1 MNILLVSQCKKRAL
15 TETRRIIDQFA
26 ERCGERTWQTAM
38 TEDGLQ
44 TLYKLLRKTA
54 RKNTAVACYW
64 THGKNLTDLLWI
76 VGDRSQFNQQGRVPT
91 NRTKR
96 NILKSGNESSWH
108 YATTIQLITTIA
120 GLLHDLGKATIGFQS
135 KLRATEKVAGDPYRH
150 EWISLQLFL
159 LMIQDCTTDQAV
171 FERLANFSQYQ
182 QQYPNW
188 YQKLNKTEKTDLMQ
202 WPLLTQWIAWLIVS
216 HHRMPFLI
224 DSLNGDKNKKQT
236 RDLYISGLKTTSF
249 YKTLTAVEKWVKNSF
264 SQHPSPNQ
272 FWQLKSD
279 ITLSQA
285 WLKKLSRYANKALT
299 HPPLMQLTNID
310 AFLLHMSRL
319 SLMVADHN
327 YSSLS
332 SVNTEADRNNIIL
345 IANTKYDEEKGKKI
359 AKQRLDDHLI
369 GVANLSAR
377 FARLLPKMVDELPA
391 INQHKPFTKRTT
403 IDRFQWQNHA
413 YDIAK
418 HYQSLSDEQG
428 FFGVNMASTG
438 CGKTLANG
446 RIMYALANPK
456 RGVRFTIALGLR
468 VLTLQTGKALRE
480 KLQLSDEHLAILVGG
495 RATQTLFELENEEK
509 LQKSIIEKQNIS
521 KDNLEQEGSESIESL
536 VDDYVDVAESGIA
549 DSELCTIIENS
560 KARQL
565 IYAPI
570 VTCTIDHIIQASEC
584 IRGGKYIAPTLRLL
598 TSDLILDEPDD
609 FDQNDLPALARLV
622 HLAGLYGSK
631 VLLSSATLTPDL
643 IAGLFA
649 AYQAGRKIWNQN
661 HQRNN
666 DSIVCGWFDEYQQ
679 SITQISDNAAFSQQH
694 QLFVTERI
702 NELAKGEVRRQGH
715 ILELLDYQYKK
726 PENEKLNYDLLASQL
741 LKQAYQFHK
750 NFHQTNI
757 NFQKKISVG
766 LIRFA
771 HTEDLIALTK
781 QIYQQTKIPKNTV
794 FHIVDYHARQLLL
807 LRNQLEQKL
816 DRILNRTDPKAIF
829 KQPEIIDAIKDSEQ
843 KNHIF
848 IVIGTPVTEVG
859 RDHDYDWAIIEPSSM
874 RSIIQLVGRVWRH
887 RPNKV
892 AKSPN
897 VAILGSNIESIK
909 QGVNY
914 GVGSACFCKPG
925 FEQKPFLLT
934 THQSNKLI
942 PQQQLANI
950 DATPR
955 ITNSTQDELT
965 LAQLEHKVMA
975 HLFALNARNS
985 NYVTS
990 YWQPDLA
997 HHHCSHL
1004 QLISPFRMKNHKE
1017 DEFICQLDENGDYS
1031 FSYADIA
1038 WQTPN
1043 ELCKDTQNNLI
1054 SYDDSWT
1061 FDHPY
1066 IQPWLTNTVQQA
1078 LEKLA
1083 DHFPNKNQY
1092 RLANEFC
1099 SVTLNSQYRWHFHP
1113 YLGFYQIKNSG

>member
-96 NILKSGNESSWH
+96 NILQGGNESSWH

-159 LMIQDCTTDQAV
+159 LMIQNCTTDQAV

-188 YQKLNKTEKTDLMQ
+188 HQKLNKTEKTDLMQ

-216 HHRMPFLI
+216 HHRMPFLMPI
-224 DSLNGDKNKKQT
+224 GSKDFKEKQQ
-236 RDLYISGLKTTSF
+236 DDFDISGLTIRSF
-249 YKTLTAVEKWVKNSF
+249 YKTLKAVEKWVKNSF
-264 SQHPSPNQ
+264 SLHPSPNQ

-332 SVNTEADRNNIIL
+332 LSNEEADKNDEIL
-345 IANTKYDEEKGKKI
+345 IANTNYLKK
-359 AKQRLDDHLI
+359 AKQCLDDHLI

-391 INQHKPFTKRTT
+391 INQHKLFTKRTT

-480 KLQLSDEHLAILVGG
+480 KLQLSDEYLAILVGG

-509 LQKSIIEKQNIS
+509 LQKSNLEQQNIS

-549 DSELCTIIENS
+549 DSELGTIIENS

-679 SITQISDNAAFSQQH
+679 SITQISDNEAFSQQH
-694 QLFVTERI
+694 QLFVSERI
-702 NELAKGEVRRQGH
+702 NELAKGEVRRQGY
-715 ILELLDYQYKK
+715 ILELLDYQHKK
-726 PENEKLNYDLLASQL
+726 PENEKLNYYLLANQL
-741 LKQAYQFHK
+741 LRQSYDFHLNHHQLDEKTQKQ
-750 NFHQTNI
+750 
-757 NFQKKISVG
+757 ISIG

-771 HTEDLIALTK
+771 HTEDVIALTK
-781 QIYQQTKIPKNTV
+781 QIYQQTDLAVDTQ
-794 FHIVDYHARQLLL
+794 FHIVVYHARQLLL

-829 KQPEIIDAIKDSEQ
+829 KQPEIIEAIKDSDK

-914 GVGSACFCKPG
+914 GVGTACFCKPG

-934 THQSNKLI
+934 THQTNKLI

-965 LAQLEHKVMA
+965 LGELEHKVMA

-1004 QLISPFRMKNHKE
+1004 QLISPFRMQNHQE
-1017 DEFICQLDENGDYS
+1017 DEFICQLDEEGDYS
-1031 FSYADIA
+1031 FSYAEIA

-1043 ELCKDTQNNLI
+1043 EYCNDTQNKMIKNDK
-1054 SYDDSWT
+1054 SWQFFDSQ
-1061 FDHPY
+1061 

-1078 LEKLA
+1078 LEKLTY
-1083 DHFPNKNQY
+1083 HFPNKNLY

-1099 SVTLNSQYRWHFHP
+1099 NITLNFDNSWYFHP
-1113 YLGFYQIKNSG
+1113 YFGFYQNKG

>member
-64 THGKNLTDLLWI
+64 THGKNLTDLLWV

-96 NILKSGNESSWH
+96 NILQGGNESSWH

-159 LMIQDCTTDQAV
+159 LMIQNCTTDQAV

-332 SVNTEADRNNIIL
+332 LSNEEADENHEIL
-345 IANTKYDEEKGKKI
+345 IANTNYLKK
-359 AKQRLDDHLI
+359 AKQCLDDHLI

-391 INQHKPFTKRTT
+391 INHHKPFTKRTT

-480 KLQLSDEHLAILVGG
+480 KLQLGDEHLAILVGG

-509 LQKSIIEKQNIS
+509 LQKSNLEQQSIS

-549 DSELCTIIENS
+549 DSELGTIVENS

-661 HQRNN
+661 HQRKN

-679 SITQISDNAAFSQQH
+679 SITQITDNAAFSQQH
-694 QLFVTERI
+694 QLFVSERI
-702 NELAKGEVRRQGH
+702 NELAKGEVRRQGY
-715 ILELLDYQYKK
+715 ILELLDYQHKK
-726 PENEKLNYDLLASQL
+726 PENEKLNYYLLANQL
-741 LKQAYQFHK
+741 LRQSYDFHLNHHQLDEKTQKQ
-750 NFHQTNI
+750 
-757 NFQKKISVG
+757 ISIG

-771 HTEDLIALTK
+771 HTEDVIALTK
-781 QIYQQTKIPKNTV
+781 QIYQQTDLAVDTQ
-794 FHIVDYHARQLLL
+794 FHIVVYHARQLLL

-829 KQPEIIDAIKDSEQ
+829 KQPEIIEAIKDSDK

-914 GVGSACFCKPG
+914 GAGSACFCKPG

-934 THQSNKLI
+934 THQTNKLI

-955 ITNSTQDELT
+955 ITNSTQDEFT
-965 LAQLEHKVMA
+965 LAELEHKVMA

-1004 QLISPFRMKNHKE
+1004 QLISPFRMQNHQE
-1017 DEFICQLDENGDYS
+1017 DEFICQLDGNGKLLFTYS
-1031 FSYADIA
+1031 DKANL
-1038 WQTPN
+1038 TPD
-1043 ELCKDTQNNLI
+1043 EKSQKIKNNIMVDDKWLFDNSQI
-1054 SYDDSWT
+1054 S
-1061 FDHPY
+1061 F
-1066 IQPWLTNTVQQA
+1066 WLTNSVEQA
-1078 LEKLA
+1078 LAKMA
-1083 DHFPNKNQY
+1083 TYFPNQNLYQ
-1092 RLANEFC
+1092 LTNEFC
-1099 SVTLNSQYRWHFHP
+1099 SVTLNSEKYWYFHP
-1113 YLGFYQIKNSG
+1113 NLGFYQIKNSG

>member
-54 RKNTAVACYW
+54 RKNTAIACYW

-96 NILKSGNESSWH
+96 NILKSGNESNWH

-182 QQYPNW
+182 QRSPNW

-202 WPLLTQWIAWLIVS
+202 WPLLTQWLAWLIVS
-216 HHRMPFLI
+216 HHRMPFLMPI
-224 DSLNGDKNKKQT
+224 SSKDLKEKQK
-236 RDLYISGLKTTSF
+236 DDFDISGLTIRSF
-249 YKTLTAVEKWVKNSF
+249 YKTLKAVEKWVKNSF

-299 HPPLMQLTNID
+299 HPPLMQLTSID

-332 SVNTEADRNNIIL
+332 LSNEEADENHEIL
-345 IANTKYDEEKGKKI
+345 IANTNYLKK
-359 AKQRLDDHLI
+359 AKQCLDDHLI

-377 FARLLPKMVDELPA
+377 FASLLPKMVDELPA
-391 INQHKPFTKRTT
+391 INHHKPFTKRTT

-480 KLQLSDEHLAILVGG
+480 KLQLGDEHLAILVGG

-509 LQKSIIEKQNIS
+509 LQKSNLEKQNIS

-549 DSELCTIIENS
+549 DSELGTIIENS

-679 SITQISDNAAFSQQH
+679 SITQITDNAAFSQQH
-694 QLFVTERI
+694 QLFVSERI
-702 NELAKGEVRRQGH
+702 NELAKGEVRRQGY
-715 ILELLDYQYKK
+715 ILELLDYQHKK
-726 PENEKLNYDLLASQL
+726 PENEKLNYYLLANQL
-741 LKQAYQFHK
+741 LRQSYDFHLNHHQLDEKTQKQ
-750 NFHQTNI
+750 
-757 NFQKKISVG
+757 ISIG

-771 HTEDLIALTK
+771 HTEDVIALTK
-781 QIYQQTKIPKNTV
+781 QIYQQTDLAVDTQ
-794 FHIVDYHARQLLL
+794 FHIVVYHARQLLL

-829 KQPEIIDAIKDSEQ
+829 KQPEIIEAIKDSDK

-914 GVGSACFCKPG
+914 GVGTACFCKPG

-934 THQSNKLI
+934 THQTNKLI

-965 LAQLEHKVMA
+965 LGELEHKVMA

-990 YWQPDLA
+990 YWQPNLA

-1004 QLISPFRMKNHKE
+1004 QLISPFRMQNHQE
-1017 DEFICQLDENGDYS
+1017 DEFICQLDEDGDYS
-1031 FSYADIA
+1031 FSYAEIA

-1043 ELCKDTQNNLI
+1043 EYCNDTQNKMIKNDN
-1054 SYDDSWT
+1054 SWQFFDSQ
-1061 FDHPY
+1061 

-1078 LEKLA
+1078 LEKLTY
-1083 DHFPNKNQY
+1083 HFPNKNLY

-1099 SVTLNSQYRWHFHP
+1099 NVTLNFENPWYFHP
-1113 YLGFYQIKNSG
+1113 YFGFYQDKD

>member
-1 MNILLVSQCKKRAL
+1 MNILLISQCKKRAL

-216 HHRMPFLI
+216 HHRMPFLMPI
-224 DSLNGDKNKKQT
+224 SSKDLKEKQK
-236 RDLYISGLKTTSF
+236 DDFDISGLTIRSF
-249 YKTLTAVEKWVKNSF
+249 YKTLKAVEKWVKNSF

-285 WLKKLSRYANKALT
+285 WLKKLSRYANKALI

-332 SVNTEADRNNIIL
+332 LSNEDADKNDNIL
-345 IANTKYDEEKGKKI
+345 IANTNYLKK
-359 AKQRLDDHLI
+359 AKQCLDDHLI

-509 LQKSIIEKQNIS
+509 LQKSNLEKQNIS

-549 DSELCTIIENS
+549 DSELGTIIENS

-679 SITQISDNAAFSQQH
+679 SITQITDSAAFSQQH
-694 QLFVTERI
+694 QLFVSERI

-715 ILELLDYQYKK
+715 ILELLDYQHKK
-726 PENEKLNYDLLASQL
+726 PENEKLNYNLLANQL
-741 LKQAYQFHK
+741 LRQSYDFHLNHHQLDEKTQKQ
-750 NFHQTNI
+750 
-757 NFQKKISVG
+757 ISIG

-771 HTEDLIALTK
+771 HTEDVIALTK
-781 QIYQQTKIPKNTV
+781 QIYQQTDLAV
-794 FHIVDYHARQLLL
+794 DAQFHIVVYHARQLLL

-816 DRILNRTDPKAIF
+816 DRILNRSDERALF
-829 KQPEIIDAIKDSEQ
+829 SQPEIIEAIKDSEQ

-914 GVGSACFCKPG
+914 GVGTACFCKPG

-934 THQSNKLI
+934 THQTNKLI

-965 LAQLEHKVMA
+965 LGELEHKVMA
-975 HLFALNARNS
+975 HLFTLNARNS

-1004 QLISPFRMKNHKE
+1004 QLISPFRMQNHKE
-1017 DEFICQLDENGDYS
+1017 DEFICQLDEDGDYS
-1031 FSYADIA
+1031 FSYAEIA

-1043 ELCKDTQNNLI
+1043 EYCNDTQNKMIKNDN
-1054 SYDDSWT
+1054 SWQFFDSQ
-1061 FDHPY
+1061 

-1078 LEKLA
+1078 LEKLTY
-1083 DHFPNKNQY
+1083 HFPNKNLY

-1099 SVTLNSQYRWHFHP
+1099 NVTLNFENPWYFHP
-1113 YLGFYQIKNSG
+1113 YFGFYQDKD

>member
-54 RKNTAVACYW
+54 RKNTAIACYW

-96 NILKSGNESSWH
+96 NILQSSNESSWH
-108 YATTIQLITTIA
+108 YVTTIQLITTIA

-188 YQKLNKTEKTDLMQ
+188 HQKLNKTEKTDLMQ
-202 WPLLTQWIAWLIVS
+202 YPLLTQWIAWLIVS
-216 HHRMPFLI
+216 HHRMPFLMPI
-224 DSLNGDKNKKQT
+224 SSKDLKEKQK
-236 RDLYISGLKTTSF
+236 DDFDISGLTIRSF
-249 YKTLTAVEKWVKNSF
+249 YKTLKAVEKWVKNSF

-332 SVNTEADRNNIIL
+332 LSNEEADKNNEIL
-345 IANTKYDEEKGKKI
+345 IANTNYLKKP
-359 AKQRLDDHLI
+359 KQCLDDHLI

-391 INQHKPFTKRTT
+391 INHHKPFTKRTT

-480 KLQLSDEHLAILVGG
+480 KLQLGDEHLAILVGG

-509 LQKSIIEKQNIS
+509 LQKSNLEQQSIS

-549 DSELCTIIENS
+549 DSELGTIIENS

-715 ILELLDYQYKK
+715 ILELLDYQHKK
-726 PENEKLNYDLLASQL
+726 PENEKLNYYLLANQL
-741 LKQAYQFHK
+741 LRQSYDFHLNHHQLDEKTQKQ
-750 NFHQTNI
+750 
-757 NFQKKISVG
+757 ISIG

-771 HTEDLIALTK
+771 HTEDVIALTK
-781 QIYQQTKIPKNTV
+781 QIYQQTDLAVDTQ
-794 FHIVDYHARQLLL
+794 FHIVVYHARQLLL

-829 KQPEIIDAIKDSEQ
+829 KQPEIIEAIKDSYK

-897 VAILGSNIESIK
+897 VVILGSNIESIK

-914 GVGSACFCKPG
+914 GVGTACFCKPG
-925 FEQKPFLLT
+925 FEQNPFLLT
-934 THQSNKLI
+934 THQTNKLI

-965 LAQLEHKVMA
+965 LGELEHKVMA

-1004 QLISPFRMKNHKE
+1004 QLISPFRMQNHQE
-1017 DEFICQLDENGDYS
+1017 DEFICQLDEDGDYS
-1031 FSYADIA
+1031 FSYAEIA

-1043 ELCKDTQNNLI
+1043 EYCNDTQNKMIKNDN
-1054 SYDDSWT
+1054 SWQFFDSQ
-1061 FDHPY
+1061 

-1078 LEKLA
+1078 LEKLTY
-1083 DHFPNKNQY
+1083 HFPNKNLY

-1099 SVTLNSQYRWHFHP
+1099 NVTLNFENPWYFHP
-1113 YLGFYQIKNSG
+1113 YFGFYQDKD

>member
-216 HHRMPFLI
+216 HHRMPFLMPI
-224 DSLNGDKNKKQT
+224 SSKDLKEKQK
-236 RDLYISGLKTTSF
+236 DDFDISGLTIRSF
-249 YKTLTAVEKWVKNSF
+249 YKTLKAVEKWVKNSF

-285 WLKKLSRYANKALT
+285 WLKKLSRYANKALI

-332 SVNTEADRNNIIL
+332 LSNEDADKNDNIL
-345 IANTKYDEEKGKKI
+345 IANTNYLKK
-359 AKQRLDDHLI
+359 AKQCLDDHLI

-509 LQKSIIEKQNIS
+509 LQKSNLEKQNIS

-549 DSELCTIIENS
+549 DSELGTIIENS

-565 IYAPI
+565 INAPI

-622 HLAGLYGSK
+622 YLAGLYGSK

-694 QLFVTERI
+694 QLFVSERI

-715 ILELLDYQYKK
+715 ILELLDYQHKK
-726 PENEKLNYDLLASQL
+726 PENEKLNYYLLANQL
-741 LKQAYQFHK
+741 LRQSYDFHLNHHQLDEKTQKQ
-750 NFHQTNI
+750 
-757 NFQKKISVG
+757 ISIG

-771 HTEDLIALTK
+771 HTEDVIALTK
-781 QIYQQTKIPKNTV
+781 QIYQQTDLAVDTQ
-794 FHIVDYHARQLLL
+794 FHIVVYHARQLLL

-829 KQPEIIDAIKDSEQ
+829 KQPEIIEAIKDSDK

-848 IVIGTPVTEVG
+848 IIIGTPVTEVG

-914 GVGSACFCKPG
+914 GVGTACFCKPG

-934 THQSNKLI
+934 THQTNKLI

-955 ITNSTQDELT
+955 ITNLTQDELT

-1004 QLISPFRMKNHKE
+1004 QLISPFRMQNHKE
-1017 DEFICQLDENGDYS
+1017 DEFICQLDEDGDYS
-1031 FSYADIA
+1031 FSYAEIA

-1043 ELCKDTQNNLI
+1043 EYCNDTQNKMIKNDN
-1054 SYDDSWT
+1054 SWQFFDSQ
-1061 FDHPY
+1061 

-1078 LEKLA
+1078 LEKLTY
-1083 DHFPNKNQY
+1083 HFPNKNLY

-1099 SVTLNSQYRWHFHP
+1099 NITLNFDNSWYFHP
-1113 YLGFYQIKNSG
+1113 YFGFYQNKG

>member
-1 MNILLVSQCKKRAL
+1 MNILLISQCKKRAL

-91 NRTKR
+91 NRTKC
-96 NILKSGNESSWH
+96 NILKSGNESNWH

-159 LMIQDCTTDQAV
+159 LMIQDCSTDQAV

-332 SVNTEADRNNIIL
+332 LSNEEADENHEIL
-345 IANTKYDEEKGKKI
+345 IANTNYLKK
-359 AKQRLDDHLI
+359 AKQCLDDHLI

-391 INQHKPFTKRTT
+391 INHHKPFTKRTT

-480 KLQLSDEHLAILVGG
+480 KLQLGDEHLAILVGG

-509 LQKSIIEKQNIS
+509 LQKSNLEQQSIS

-549 DSELCTIIENS
+549 DSELGTIVENS

-661 HQRNN
+661 HQRKN

-679 SITQISDNAAFSQQH
+679 SITQITDNAAFSQQH
-694 QLFVTERI
+694 QLFVSERI
-702 NELAKGEVRRQGH
+702 NELAKGEVRRQGY
-715 ILELLDYQYKK
+715 ILELLDYQHKK
-726 PENEKLNYDLLASQL
+726 PENEKLNYYLLANQL
-741 LKQAYQFHK
+741 LRQSYDFHL
-750 NFHQTNI
+750 NHHQLDEKT
-757 NFQKKISVG
+757 QKKISIG

-771 HTEDLIALTK
+771 HTEDVIALTK
-781 QIYQQTKIPKNTV
+781 QIYQQTDLAVDTQ
-794 FHIVDYHARQLLL
+794 FHIVVYHARQLLL

-829 KQPEIIDAIKDSEQ
+829 KQPEIIEAIKDSDK

-914 GVGSACFCKPG
+914 GAGSACFCKPG

-934 THQSNKLI
+934 THQTNKLI
-942 PQQQLANI
+942 PQQQLTNI

-965 LAQLEHKVMA
+965 LGELEHKVMA

-1004 QLISPFRMKNHKE
+1004 QLISPFRMQNHQE
-1017 DEFICQLDENGDYS
+1017 DEFICQLDDNGKLLFTYS
-1031 FSYADIA
+1031 DKANL
-1038 WQTPN
+1038 TPD
-1043 ELCKDTQNNLI
+1043 EKSQKIKNNIMVDDKWLFDNSQI
-1054 SYDDSWT
+1054 S
-1061 FDHPY
+1061 F
-1066 IQPWLTNTVQQA
+1066 WLTNSVEQA
-1078 LEKLA
+1078 LAKMA
-1083 DHFPNKNQY
+1083 TYFPNQNLYQ
-1092 RLANEFC
+1092 LTNEFC
-1099 SVTLNSQYRWHFHP
+1099 SVTLNSEKYWYFHP
-1113 YLGFYQIKNSG
+1113 NLGFYQIKNSG

>member
-96 NILKSGNESSWH
+96 NILQSGNESSWH

-159 LMIQDCTTDQAV
+159 LMIQDCSTDQAV

-216 HHRMPFLI
+216 HHRMPFLMPI
-224 DSLNGDKNKKQT
+224 SSKDLKEKQK
-236 RDLYISGLKTTSF
+236 DDFDISGLTIRSF
-249 YKTLTAVEKWVKNSF
+249 YKTLKAVEKWVKNSF

-285 WLKKLSRYANKALT
+285 WLKKLSRYANKALI

-310 AFLLHMSRL
+310 SFLLHMSRL

-332 SVNTEADRNNIIL
+332 LSNEEADENHEIL
-345 IANTKYDEEKGKKI
+345 IANTNYLKK
-359 AKQRLDDHLI
+359 AKQCLDDHLI

-509 LQKSIIEKQNIS
+509 LQKSNLEKQNIS

-549 DSELCTIIENS
+549 DSELGTIIENS

-622 HLAGLYGSK
+622 YLAGLYGSK

-661 HQRNN
+661 HQRKN

-679 SITQISDNAAFSQQH
+679 SITQITDNAAFSQQH
-694 QLFVTERI
+694 QLFVSERI
-702 NELAKGEVRRQGH
+702 NELAKGEVRRQGY
-715 ILELLDYQYKK
+715 ILELLDYQHKK
-726 PENEKLNYDLLASQL
+726 PENEKLNYYLLANQL
-741 LKQAYQFHK
+741 LRQSYDFHLNHHQLDEKTQKQ
-750 NFHQTNI
+750 
-757 NFQKKISVG
+757 ISIG

-771 HTEDLIALTK
+771 HTEDVIALTK
-781 QIYQQTKIPKNTV
+781 QIYQQTDLAVDTQ
-794 FHIVDYHARQLLL
+794 FHIVVYHARQLLL

-829 KQPEIIDAIKDSEQ
+829 KQPEIIEAIKDSYK

-914 GVGSACFCKPG
+914 GVGTACFCKPG

-934 THQSNKLI
+934 THQTNKLI

-965 LAQLEHKVMA
+965 LGELEHKVMA

-1004 QLISPFRMKNHKE
+1004 QLISPFRMQNHQE
-1017 DEFICQLDENGDYS
+1017 DEFICQLDEEGDYS
-1031 FSYADIA
+1031 FSYAEIA

-1043 ELCKDTQNNLI
+1043 EYCNDTQNKMIKN
-1054 SYDDSWT
+1054 DKSWQF
-1061 FDHPY
+1061 FDLQ

-1078 LEKLA
+1078 LEKLTY
-1083 DHFPNKNQY
+1083 HFPNKNLY

-1099 SVTLNSQYRWHFHP
+1099 YITLNFDNSWYFHP
-1113 YLGFYQIKNSG
+1113 YFGFYQDKG

>member
-96 NILKSGNESSWH
+96 NILQSGNESSWH

-159 LMIQDCTTDQAV
+159 LMIQNCTTDQAV

-182 QQYPNW
+182 QQCPNW
-188 YQKLNKTEKTDLMQ
+188 HQKLNKTEKTDLMQ

-216 HHRMPFLI
+216 HHRMPFLMPI
-224 DSLNGDKNKKQT
+224 GSKDFKEKQQ
-236 RDLYISGLKTTSF
+236 DDFDISGLTIRSF
-249 YKTLTAVEKWVKNSF
+249 YKTLKAVEKWVKNSF
-264 SQHPSPNQ
+264 SLHPSPNQ

-332 SVNTEADRNNIIL
+332 LSNEEADKNDEIL
-345 IANTKYDEEKGKKI
+345 IANTNYLKK
-359 AKQRLDDHLI
+359 AKQCLDDHLI

-468 VLTLQTGKALRE
+468 VLTLQTGKVLRE
-480 KLQLSDEHLAILVGG
+480 KLQLSDEYLAILVGG

-509 LQKSIIEKQNIS
+509 LQKSNLEQQSIS

-549 DSELCTIIENS
+549 DSELGTIIENS

-679 SITQISDNAAFSQQH
+679 SITQISDNEAFSQQH
-694 QLFVTERI
+694 QLFVSERI
-702 NELAKGEVRRQGH
+702 NELAKGEVRRQGY
-715 ILELLDYQYKK
+715 ILELLDYQHKK
-726 PENEKLNYDLLASQL
+726 PENEKLNYYLLANQL
-741 LKQAYQFHK
+741 LRQSYDFHLNHHQLDEKTQKQ
-750 NFHQTNI
+750 
-757 NFQKKISVG
+757 ISIG

-771 HTEDLIALTK
+771 HTEDVIALTK
-781 QIYQQTKIPKNTV
+781 QIYQQTDLAVDTQ
-794 FHIVDYHARQLLL
+794 FHIVVYHARQLLL

-829 KQPEIIDAIKDSEQ
+829 KQPEIIEAIKDSDK

-897 VAILGSNIESIK
+897 VAILGSNIESIR

-914 GVGSACFCKPG
+914 GVGTACFCKPG

-934 THQSNKLI
+934 THQTNKLI

-965 LAQLEHKVMA
+965 LGELEHKVMA

-1004 QLISPFRMKNHKE
+1004 QLISPFRMQNHQE
-1017 DEFICQLDENGDYS
+1017 DEFICQLDEEGDYS
-1031 FSYADIA
+1031 FSYAEIA

-1043 ELCKDTQNNLI
+1043 EYCNDTQNKMIKNDK
-1054 SYDDSWT
+1054 SWQFFDSQ
-1061 FDHPY
+1061 

-1078 LEKLA
+1078 LEKLTY
-1083 DHFPNKNQY
+1083 HFPNKNLY

-1099 SVTLNSQYRWHFHP
+1099 YITLNFDNSWYFHP
-1113 YLGFYQIKNSG
+1113 YFGFYQDKG

>member
-96 NILKSGNESSWH
+96 NILQGGNESSWH

-159 LMIQDCTTDQAV
+159 LMIQNCTTDQAV

-188 YQKLNKTEKTDLMQ
+188 HQKLNKTEKTDLMQ

-216 HHRMPFLI
+216 HHRMPFLMPI
-224 DSLNGDKNKKQT
+224 GSKDFKEKQQ
-236 RDLYISGLKTTSF
+236 DDFDISGLTIRSF
-249 YKTLTAVEKWVKNSF
+249 YKTLKAVEKWVKNSF
-264 SQHPSPNQ
+264 SLHPSPNQ

-332 SVNTEADRNNIIL
+332 LSNEEADKNDEIL
-345 IANTKYDEEKGKKI
+345 IANTNYLKK
-359 AKQRLDDHLI
+359 AKQCLDDHLI
-369 GVANLSAR
+369 GVANFSAR

-480 KLQLSDEHLAILVGG
+480 KLQLSDEYLAILVGG

-509 LQKSIIEKQNIS
+509 LQKSNLEQQNIS

-549 DSELCTIIENS
+549 DSELGTIIENS

-679 SITQISDNAAFSQQH
+679 SITQISDNEAFSQQH
-694 QLFVTERI
+694 QLFVSERI
-702 NELAKGEVRRQGH
+702 NELAKGEVRRQGY
-715 ILELLDYQYKK
+715 ILELLDYQHKK
-726 PENEKLNYDLLASQL
+726 PENEKLNYYLLANQL
-741 LKQAYQFHK
+741 LRQSYDFHLNHHQLDEKTQKQ
-750 NFHQTNI
+750 
-757 NFQKKISVG
+757 ISIG

-771 HTEDLIALTK
+771 HTEDVIALTK
-781 QIYQQTKIPKNTV
+781 QIYQQTDLAVDTQ
-794 FHIVDYHARQLLL
+794 FHIVVYHARQLLL

-829 KQPEIIDAIKDSEQ
+829 KQPEIIEAIKDSDK

-914 GVGSACFCKPG
+914 GVGTACFCKPG

-934 THQSNKLI
+934 THQTNKLI

-965 LAQLEHKVMA
+965 LGELEHKVMA

-1004 QLISPFRMKNHKE
+1004 QLISPFRMQNHQE
-1017 DEFICQLDENGDYS
+1017 DEFICQLDEEGDYS
-1031 FSYADIA
+1031 FSYAEIA

-1043 ELCKDTQNNLI
+1043 EYCNDTQNKMIKNDK
-1054 SYDDSWT
+1054 SWQFFDSQ
-1061 FDHPY
+1061 

-1078 LEKLA
+1078 LEKLTY
-1083 DHFPNKNQY
+1083 HFPNKNLY

-1099 SVTLNSQYRWHFHP
+1099 NITLNFDNSWYFHP
-1113 YLGFYQIKNSG
+1113 YFGFYQNKG

>member
-54 RKNTAVACYW
+54 RKNTAIACYW

-96 NILKSGNESSWH
+96 NILQSSNESSWH
-108 YATTIQLITTIA
+108 YVTTIQLITTIA

-202 WPLLTQWIAWLIVS
+202 YPLLTQWIAWLIVS
-216 HHRMPFLI
+216 HHRMPFLMPI
-224 DSLNGDKNKKQT
+224 SSKDLKEKQK
-236 RDLYISGLKTTSF
+236 DDFDISGLTIRSF
-249 YKTLTAVEKWVKNSF
+249 YKTLKAVEKWVKNSF

-285 WLKKLSRYANKALT
+285 WLKKLSRYANKALI

-332 SVNTEADRNNIIL
+332 LSNEDADKNDNIL
-345 IANTKYDEEKGKKI
+345 IANTNYLKK
-359 AKQRLDDHLI
+359 AKQCLDDHLI

-438 CGKTLANG
+438 CGKTFANG

-495 RATQTLFELENEEK
+495 RATQMLFELENEEK
-509 LQKSIIEKQNIS
+509 LQKSNLEKQNIS

-549 DSELCTIIENS
+549 DSELGTIIENS

-565 IYAPI
+565 INAPI

-622 HLAGLYGSK
+622 YLAGLYGSK

-715 ILELLDYQYKK
+715 ILELLDYQHKK
-726 PENEKLNYDLLASQL
+726 PENEKLNYYLLANQL
-741 LKQAYQFHK
+741 LRQSYDFHLNHHQLDEKTQKQ
-750 NFHQTNI
+750 
-757 NFQKKISVG
+757 ISIG

-771 HTEDLIALTK
+771 HTEDVIALTK
-781 QIYQQTKIPKNTV
+781 QIYQQTDLAVDTQ
-794 FHIVDYHARQLLL
+794 FHIVVYHARQLLL

-829 KQPEIIDAIKDSEQ
+829 KQPEIIEAIKDSYK

-914 GVGSACFCKPG
+914 GVGTACFCKPG
-925 FEQKPFLLT
+925 FEQNPFLLT
-934 THQSNKLI
+934 THQTNKLI

-965 LAQLEHKVMA
+965 LGELEHKVMA

-1004 QLISPFRMKNHKE
+1004 QLISPFRMQNHQE
-1017 DEFICQLDENGDYS
+1017 DEFICQLDEDGDYS
-1031 FSYADIA
+1031 FSYAEIA

-1043 ELCKDTQNNLI
+1043 EYCNDTQNKMIKNDN
-1054 SYDDSWT
+1054 SWQFFDSQ
-1061 FDHPY
+1061 

-1078 LEKLA
+1078 LEKLTY
-1083 DHFPNKNQY
+1083 HFPNKNLY

-1099 SVTLNSQYRWHFHP
+1099 NVTLNFENPWYFHP
-1113 YLGFYQIKNSG
+1113 YFGFYQDKD

>member
-54 RKNTAVACYW
+54 RKNTAIACYW

-96 NILKSGNESSWH
+96 NILQSSNESSWH
-108 YATTIQLITTIA
+108 YVTTIQLITTIA

-202 WPLLTQWIAWLIVS
+202 YPLLTQWIAWLIVS
-216 HHRMPFLI
+216 HHRMPFLMPI
-224 DSLNGDKNKKQT
+224 SSKDLKEKQK
-236 RDLYISGLKTTSF
+236 DDFDISGLTIRSF
-249 YKTLTAVEKWVKNSF
+249 YKTLKAVEKWVKNSF

-285 WLKKLSRYANKALT
+285 WLKKLSRYANKALI

-332 SVNTEADRNNIIL
+332 LSNEDADKNDNIL
-345 IANTKYDEEKGKKI
+345 IANTNYLKK
-359 AKQRLDDHLI
+359 AKQCLDDHLI

-438 CGKTLANG
+438 CGKTFANG

-509 LQKSIIEKQNIS
+509 LQKSNLEKQNIS

-549 DSELCTIIENS
+549 DSELGTIIENS

-565 IYAPI
+565 INAPI

-622 HLAGLYGSK
+622 YLAGLYGSK

-715 ILELLDYQYKK
+715 ILELLDYQHKK
-726 PENEKLNYDLLASQL
+726 PENEKLNYYLLANQL
-741 LKQAYQFHK
+741 LRQSYDFHLNHHQLDEKTQKQ
-750 NFHQTNI
+750 
-757 NFQKKISVG
+757 ISIG

-771 HTEDLIALTK
+771 HTEDVIALTK
-781 QIYQQTKIPKNTV
+781 QIYQQTDLAVDTQ
-794 FHIVDYHARQLLL
+794 FHIVVYHARQLLL

-934 THQSNKLI
+934 THQTNKLI

-965 LAQLEHKVMA
+965 LGELEHKVMA

-1004 QLISPFRMKNHKE
+1004 QLISPFRMQNHQE
-1017 DEFICQLDENGDYS
+1017 DEFICQLDEDGDYS
-1031 FSYADIA
+1031 FSYAEIA

-1043 ELCKDTQNNLI
+1043 EYCNDTQNKMIKNDN
-1054 SYDDSWT
+1054 SWQFFDSQ
-1061 FDHPY
+1061 

-1078 LEKLA
+1078 LEKLTY
-1083 DHFPNKNQY
+1083 HFPNKNLY

-1099 SVTLNSQYRWHFHP
+1099 NVTLNFENPWYFHP
-1113 YLGFYQIKNSG
+1113 YFGFYQDKD

>member
-96 NILKSGNESSWH
+96 NILQSGNESSWH

-159 LMIQDCTTDQAV
+159 LMIQDCSTDQAV

-332 SVNTEADRNNIIL
+332 LSNEEADENHEIL
-345 IANTKYDEEKGKKI
+345 IANTNYLKK
-359 AKQRLDDHLI
+359 AKQCLDDHLI

-391 INQHKPFTKRTT
+391 INHHKPFTKRTT

-418 HYQSLSDEQG
+418 HNQSLSDEQG

-480 KLQLSDEHLAILVGG
+480 KLQLGDEHLAILVGG

-509 LQKSIIEKQNIS
+509 LQKSNLEQQSIS

-549 DSELCTIIENS
+549 DSELGTIVENS

-622 HLAGLYGSK
+622 YLAGLYGSK

-661 HQRNN
+661 HQRKN

-679 SITQISDNAAFSQQH
+679 SITQITDNAAFSQQH
-694 QLFVTERI
+694 QLFVSERI
-702 NELAKGEVRRQGH
+702 NELAKGEVRRQGY
-715 ILELLDYQYKK
+715 ILELLDYQHKK
-726 PENEKLNYDLLASQL
+726 PENEKLNYYLLANQL
-741 LKQAYQFHK
+741 LRQSYDFHLNHHQLDEKTQKQ
-750 NFHQTNI
+750 
-757 NFQKKISVG
+757 ISIG

-771 HTEDLIALTK
+771 HTEDVIALTK
-781 QIYQQTKIPKNTV
+781 QIYQQTDLAVDTQ
-794 FHIVDYHARQLLL
+794 FHIVVYHARQLLL

-829 KQPEIIDAIKDSEQ
+829 KQPEIIEAIKDSDK

-914 GVGSACFCKPG
+914 GAGSACFCKPG

-934 THQSNKLI
+934 THQTNKLI

-955 ITNSTQDELT
+955 ITNSTQDEFT
-965 LAQLEHKVMA
+965 LAELEHKVMA

-1004 QLISPFRMKNHKE
+1004 QLISPFRMQNHQE
-1017 DEFICQLDENGDYS
+1017 DEFICQLDGNGKLLFTYS
-1031 FSYADIA
+1031 DKANL
-1038 WQTPN
+1038 TPD
-1043 ELCKDTQNNLI
+1043 EKSQKIKNNIMVDDKWLFDNSQI
-1054 SYDDSWT
+1054 S
-1061 FDHPY
+1061 F
-1066 IQPWLTNTVQQA
+1066 WLTNSVEQA
-1078 LEKLA
+1078 LAKMA
-1083 DHFPNKNQY
+1083 TYFPNQNLYQ
-1092 RLANEFC
+1092 LTNEFC
-1099 SVTLNSQYRWHFHP
+1099 SVTLNSEKYWYFHP
-1113 YLGFYQIKNSG
+1113 NLGFYQIKNSG

>member
-96 NILKSGNESSWH
+96 NILQSGNESSWH

-135 KLRATEKVAGDPYRH
+135 KLRATEKVASDPYRH

-159 LMIQDCTTDQAV
+159 LMIQDCSTDQAV

-332 SVNTEADRNNIIL
+332 LSNEEADENHEIL
-345 IANTKYDEEKGKKI
+345 IANTNYLKK
-359 AKQRLDDHLI
+359 AKQCLDDHLI

-391 INQHKPFTKRTT
+391 INHHKPFTKRTT

-418 HYQSLSDEQG
+418 HNQSLSDEQG

-480 KLQLSDEHLAILVGG
+480 KLQLGDEHLAILVGG

-509 LQKSIIEKQNIS
+509 LQKSNLEQQSIS

-549 DSELCTIIENS
+549 DSELGTIVENS

-622 HLAGLYGSK
+622 YLAGLYGSK

-661 HQRNN
+661 HQRKN

-679 SITQISDNAAFSQQH
+679 SITQITDNAAFSQQH
-694 QLFVTERI
+694 QLFVSERI
-702 NELAKGEVRRQGH
+702 NELAKGEVRRQGY
-715 ILELLDYQYKK
+715 ILELLDYQHKK
-726 PENEKLNYDLLASQL
+726 PENEKLNYYLLANQL
-741 LKQAYQFHK
+741 LRQSYDFHLNHHQLDEKTQKQ
-750 NFHQTNI
+750 
-757 NFQKKISVG
+757 ISIG

-771 HTEDLIALTK
+771 HTEDVIALTK
-781 QIYQQTKIPKNTV
+781 QIYQQTDLAVDTQ
-794 FHIVDYHARQLLL
+794 FHIVVYHARQLLL

-829 KQPEIIDAIKDSEQ
+829 KQPEIIEAIKDSDK

-914 GVGSACFCKPG
+914 GAGSACFCKPG

-934 THQSNKLI
+934 THQTNKLI
-942 PQQQLANI
+942 PQQQLTNI

-965 LAQLEHKVMA
+965 LGELEHKVMA

-1004 QLISPFRMKNHKE
+1004 QLISPFRMQNHQE
-1017 DEFICQLDENGDYS
+1017 DEFICQLDDNGKLLFTYS
-1031 FSYADIA
+1031 DKANL
-1038 WQTPN
+1038 TPD
-1043 ELCKDTQNNLI
+1043 EKSQKIKNNIMVDDKWLFDNSQI
-1054 SYDDSWT
+1054 S
-1061 FDHPY
+1061 F
-1066 IQPWLTNTVQQA
+1066 WLTNSVEQA
-1078 LEKLA
+1078 LAKMA
-1083 DHFPNKNQY
+1083 TYFPNQNLYQ
-1092 RLANEFC
+1092 LTNEFC
-1099 SVTLNSQYRWHFHP
+1099 SVTLNSEKYWYFHP
-1113 YLGFYQIKNSG
+1113 NLGFYQIKNSG

>member
-188 YQKLNKTEKTDLMQ
+188 HQKLNKTEKTDLMQ

-216 HHRMPFLI
+216 HHRMPFLMPI
-224 DSLNGDKNKKQT
+224 SSKDLKEKQK
-236 RDLYISGLKTTSF
+236 DDFDISGLTIRSF
-249 YKTLTAVEKWVKNSF
+249 YKTLKAVEKWVKNSF
-264 SQHPSPNQ
+264 SQHPLPNQ

-285 WLKKLSRYANKALT
+285 WLKKLSRYANKALN

-319 SLMVADHN
+319 GLMVADHN

-332 SVNTEADRNNIIL
+332 LSNEEADENHEIL
-345 IANTKYDEEKGKKI
+345 IANTNYLKK
-359 AKQRLDDHLI
+359 AKQCLDDHLI

-377 FARLLPKMVDELPA
+377 FAHLLPKMADELPA

-413 YDIAK
+413 FDIAK

-509 LQKSIIEKQNIS
+509 LQKSNLEKQNIS
-521 KDNLEQEGSESIESL
+521 KDNLEQEGSESIESW

-549 DSELCTIIENS
+549 DSELGTIIENT

-679 SITQISDNAAFSQQH
+679 SITQITDNAAFSQQH

-715 ILELLDYQYKK
+715 ILELLDYQHKK
-726 PENEKLNYDLLASQL
+726 PENEKLNYYLLANQL
-741 LKQAYQFHK
+741 LRQSYDFHLNHHQLDEKTQKQ
-750 NFHQTNI
+750 
-757 NFQKKISVG
+757 ISIG

-781 QIYQQTKIPKNTV
+781 QIYQQTDLAV
-794 FHIVDYHARQLLL
+794 DAQFHIVVYHARQLLL

-816 DRILNRTDPKAIF
+816 DRILNRSDEQALF
-829 KQPEIIDAIKDSEQ
+829 SQPEIIEAIKDSDK

-914 GVGSACFCKPG
+914 GVGTACFCKPG

-934 THQSNKLI
+934 THQTNKLI
-942 PQQQLANI
+942 PQQQLENI

-955 ITNSTQDELT
+955 ITNSTQDEFT
-965 LAQLEHKVMA
+965 LAELEHKVMA

-1004 QLISPFRMKNHKE
+1004 QLISPFRMQNHQE
-1017 DEFICQLDENGDYS
+1017 DEFICQLDEDGDYS

-1043 ELCKDTQNNLI
+1043 EYCNDTQNKMIKNDN
-1054 SYDDSWT
+1054 SWQFFDSQ
-1061 FDHPY
+1061 

-1078 LEKLA
+1078 LEKLTY
-1083 DHFPNKNQY
+1083 HFPNKNLY

-1099 SVTLNSQYRWHFHP
+1099 NVTLNFENPWYFHP
-1113 YLGFYQIKNSG
+1113 YFGFYQDKG

>member
-96 NILKSGNESSWH
+96 NILQSGNESSWH

-135 KLRATEKVAGDPYRH
+135 KLRATEKVASDPYRH

-216 HHRMPFLI
+216 HHRMPFLMPI
-224 DSLNGDKNKKQT
+224 GSKDFKEKQQ
-236 RDLYISGLKTTSF
+236 DDFDISGLTIRSF
-249 YKTLTAVEKWVKNSF
+249 YKTLKAVEKWVKNSF
-264 SQHPSPNQ
+264 SLHPSPNQ

-332 SVNTEADRNNIIL
+332 LSNEEADKNDEIL
-345 IANTKYDEEKGKKI
+345 IANTNYLKKP
-359 AKQRLDDHLI
+359 KQCLDDHLI

-391 INQHKPFTKRTT
+391 INHHKPFTKRTT

-509 LQKSIIEKQNIS
+509 LQKSNLEKQNIS
-521 KDNLEQEGSESIESL
+521 KDNLEQEGSESIESW

-549 DSELCTIIENS
+549 DSELGTIIENS

-666 DSIVCGWFDEYQQ
+666 GSIVCGWFDECQQ

-715 ILELLDYQYKK
+715 ILELLDYQHKK
-726 PENEKLNYDLLASQL
+726 PENEKLNYYLLANQL
-741 LKQAYQFHK
+741 LRQSYDFHLNHHQLDEKTQKQVS
-750 NFHQTNI
+750 I
-757 NFQKKISVG
+757 G

-771 HTEDLIALTK
+771 HTEELIALTK
-781 QIYQQTKIPKNTV
+781 QIYQQTDLAVDTQ
-794 FHIVDYHARQLLL
+794 FHIVVYHARQLLL

-848 IVIGTPVTEVG
+848 MVIGTPVTEVG

-914 GVGSACFCKPG
+914 GVGTACFCKPG

-934 THQSNKLI
+934 THQTNKLI

-955 ITNSTQDELT
+955 ITNSIQDEFT
-965 LAQLEHKVMA
+965 LGELEHKVMA

-985 NYVTS
+985 NYVSS

-1004 QLISPFRMKNHKE
+1004 QLISPFRMQNHKE
-1017 DEFICQLDENGDYS
+1017 DEFICQLDEDGDYS
-1031 FSYADIA
+1031 FSYAEIA

-1043 ELCKDTQNNLI
+1043 EYCNDTQNKMIKNDN
-1054 SYDDSWT
+1054 SWQFFDSQ
-1061 FDHPY
+1061 

-1078 LEKLA
+1078 LEKLTY
-1083 DHFPNKNQY
+1083 HFPNKNLY

-1099 SVTLNSQYRWHFHP
+1099 NITLNFDNSWYFHP
-1113 YLGFYQIKNSG
+1113 YFGFYQNKG